1 MARKRVVE
9 APSLHSWE
17 DVNDALRQIAEAQ
30 IALGEIQSDM
40 QKQILGAQKVAEEQS
55 KPLNDNV
62 AKLEREIKSFVT
74 DHRDEMGKTKSMVLT
89 FGEVGFRLSTSVSL
103 PRAKEK
109 LEEIIRRLKSRQM
122 TDCIV
127 VEEKVSKE
135 ALKKYGEDTVNAV
148 GATWK
153 QSDVFGY
160 EVNIAEHRQ
169 AGADQGGQLRKGA
182 HGMTAAR
189 TGRKQPSIRT
199 LWAIAKSPELH
210 LTDEDLHA
218 VVYRET
224 GKESMKMLTQGEVN
238 TVARVLQ
245 NMKDSVSRSVRD
257 KRTDTGGD
265 IRTTAQRRKI
275 YALCEALGW
284 NDDPRRIQGFV
295 KRVAHVDRI
304 EWLNMAQCEKVIE
317 GLKAILARQRRKE
330 AEL

>member
-1 MARKRVVE
+1 
-9 APSLHSWE
+9 
-17 DVNDALRQIAEAQ
+17 
-30 IALGEIQSDM
+30 
-40 QKQILGAQKVAEEQS
+40 
-55 KPLNDNV
+55 
-62 AKLEREIKSFVT
+62 
-74 DHRDEMGKTKSMVLT
+74 
-89 FGEVGFRLSTSVSL
+89 
-103 PRAKEK
+103 
-109 LEEIIRRLKSRQM
+109 
-122 TDCIV
+122 
-127 VEEKVSKE
+127 
-135 ALKKYGEDTVNAV
+135 
-148 GATWK
+148 
-153 QSDVFGY
+153 
-160 EVNIAEHRQ
+160 
-169 AGADQGGQLRKGA
+169 
-182 HGMTAAR
+182 MTAAR

-295 KRVAHVDRI
+295 KHR
-304 EWLNMAQCEKVIE
+304 MAEHSAMREGHRRAQGNPRTAAPEGGGAVIE
-317 GLKAILARQRRKE
+317 ERAILAALERIARMQDSIRSGMDICRDTGLVFLRVYYEQLPPNVARRLTELHAEDMAEIPRATSTEGTAQDRQRLGEKLASDAATAQVMRAMNVYRARLGYGTQEGGDGTE
-330 AEL
+330 AAGGDM

>member
-1 MARKRVVE
+1 
-9 APSLHSWE
+9 
-17 DVNDALRQIAEAQ
+17 
-30 IALGEIQSDM
+30 
-40 QKQILGAQKVAEEQS
+40 
-55 KPLNDNV
+55 
-62 AKLEREIKSFVT
+62 
-74 DHRDEMGKTKSMVLT
+74 
-89 FGEVGFRLSTSVSL
+89 
-103 PRAKEK
+103 
-109 LEEIIRRLKSRQM
+109 
-122 TDCIV
+122 
-127 VEEKVSKE
+127 
-135 ALKKYGEDTVNAV
+135 
-148 GATWK
+148 
-153 QSDVFGY
+153 
-160 EVNIAEHRQ
+160 
-169 AGADQGGQLRKGA
+169 
-182 HGMTAAR
+182 MTAAR

-245 NMKDSVSRSVRD
+245 NMKD
-257 KRTDTGGD
+257 TGGD

-304 EWLNMAQCEKVIE
+304 EWLNIAQCEKVIE